1 LKNFN
6 NIKGVFFDLDGT
18 LFDTAPE
25 LSFATN
31 QMLKDIDLQEL
42 ESDIIKSFIG
52 KGADNLVMKSISYS
66 SDQDSEILFKKARK
80 LFDKYYILNAAQ
92 SLPYD
97 GVEETLMKLKK
108 KKLSLACVTNKPEI
122 YTHAILEKSGL
133 ISYLDLVVSGDTVTR
148 KKPDPMP
155 LQYSCDKL
163 KLEPK
168 EAIMVGDSCNDIEAG
183 FSAGTY
189 VVTVPYGYQYGQS
202 IESNKVDI
210 AINNINDL
218 VPIIN

>member
-1 LKNFN
+1 LKKFT
-6 NIKGVFFDLDGT
+6 NIKGIFFDLDGT

-25 LSFATN
+25 LTFAIN

-52 KGADNLVMKSISYS
+52 KGADNLVRKSISYS
-66 SDQDSEILFKKARK
+66 SKQDPEILFRKARQ

-97 GVEETLMKLKK
+97 GVEEVLIKLKK

-122 YTHAILEKSGL
+122 YTQVILEESGL
-133 ISYLDLVVSGDTVTR
+133 ISYLDLVVAGDTVSR
-148 KKPDPMP
+148 KKPDPMQ
-155 LQYSCDKL
+155 LQYSCEKL
-163 KLEPK
+163 ELEPK
-168 EAIMVGDSCNDIEAG
+168 QAIMVGDSFNDIEAG

-202 IESNKVDI
+202 IESGKVDL
-210 AINNINDL
+210 AIKNLNDL
-218 VPIIN
+218 VTIIN

>member
-1 LKNFN
+1 LKKFT

-25 LSFATN
+25 LTFATN

-52 KGADNLVMKSISYS
+52 KGADNLVRKSISYS
-66 SDQDSEILFKKARK
+66 SKQDPEILFRKARQ

-97 GVEETLMKLKK
+97 GVEEVLIKLKK

-122 YTHAILEKSGL
+122 YTQVILEESGL
-133 ISYLDLVVSGDTVTR
+133 ISYLDLVVSGDTVSR
-148 KKPDPMP
+148 KKPDPMQ
-155 LQYSCDKL
+155 LQYSCEKL
-163 KLEPK
+163 ELEPK
-168 EAIMVGDSCNDIEAG
+168 QAIMVGDSFNDIEAG

-202 IESNKVDI
+202 IESAKVDL
-210 AINNINDL
+210 AIKNLNDL
-218 VPIIN
+218 VTIIN

>member
-1 LKNFN
+1 MKKFT

-25 LSFATN
+25 LTFATN

-52 KGADNLVMKSISYS
+52 KGADNLVRKSISYS
-66 SDQDSEILFKKARK
+66 SKQDPEILFRKARQ

-97 GVEETLMKLKK
+97 GVEEVLIKLKK

-122 YTHAILEKSGL
+122 YTQVILEESGL
-133 ISYLDLVVSGDTVTR
+133 ISYLDLVVAGDTVSR

-163 KLEPK
+163 ELEPK
-168 EAIMVGDSCNDIEAG
+168 QVIMVGDSCNDIEAG

-202 IESNKVDI
+202 IESDKVDL
-210 AINNINDL
+210 AIKNLNDL
-218 VPIIN
+218 VTIIN

>member
-1 LKNFN
+1 MKKFT
-6 NIKGVFFDLDGT
+6 NIKGIFFDLDGT

-25 LSFATN
+25 LTFAIN

-52 KGADNLVMKSISYS
+52 KGADNLVRKSISYS
-66 SDQDSEILFKKARK
+66 SKQDPEILFRKARQ

-97 GVEETLMKLKK
+97 GVEEVLIKLKK

-122 YTHAILEKSGL
+122 YTQVILEESGL
-133 ISYLDLVVSGDTVTR
+133 ISYLDLVVAGDTVSR
-148 KKPDPMP
+148 KKPDPMQ
-155 LQYSCDKL
+155 LQYSCEKL
-163 KLEPK
+163 ELEPK
-168 EAIMVGDSCNDIEAG
+168 QAIMVGDSFNDIEAG

-202 IESNKVDI
+202 IESAKVDL
-210 AINNINDL
+210 AIKNLNDL
-218 VPIIN
+218 VTIIN

>member
-1 LKNFN
+1 MKKFN

-25 LSFATN
+25 IIFATN
-31 QMLKDIDLQEL
+31 QMLKDLDLQEL

-52 KGADNLVMKSISYS
+52 KGADNLIRKSILYPSKE
-66 SDQDSEILFKKARK
+66 DSEALFKAARR

-97 GVEETLMKLKK
+97 GVEEALIKLKK
-108 KKLSLACVTNKPEI
+108 KKLTLACITNKLEI
-122 YTHAILEKSGL
+122 FTQAILEGSGL
-133 ISYLDLVVSGDTVTR
+133 ISYLDLVVSGDTVSK
-148 KKPDPMP
+148 KKPDSMP
-155 LQYSCDKL
+155 LQYSCETL
-163 KLEPK
+163 ELEPK

-189 VVTVPYGYQYGQS
+189 VVTVPYGYQYGQL
-202 IESNKVDI
+202 IESDKVDL
-210 AINNINDL
+210 AIENLNDL
-218 VPIIN
+218 VTIIN

>member
-1 LKNFN
+1 MKKFT
-6 NIKGVFFDLDGT
+6 NIKGIFFDLDGT

-31 QMLKDIDLQEL
+31 QMLRALDLKGL

-52 KGADNLVMKSISYS
+52 KGADNLVRKSISYS
-66 SDQDSEILFKKARK
+66 SKKYPEALFKKARK
-80 LFDKYYILNAAQ
+80 LFDKYYILNAAK

-97 GVEETLMKLKK
+97 GAEETLMKLKK

-122 YTHAILEKSGL
+122 YTHAILEESGL
-133 ISYLDLVVSGDTVTR
+133 ISYLDLVVSGDTVSR

-155 LQYSCDKL
+155 LQYSCNKL
-163 KLEPK
+163 ELEPK
-168 EAIMVGDSCNDIEAG
+168 QAIMVGDSCNDIDAA

-189 VVTVPYGYQYGQS
+189 VITVPYGYQYGQS
-202 IESNKVDI
+202 IESDKVDL
-210 AINNINDL
+210 AIKNLSDL
-218 VPIIN
+218 IPIIN

>member
-1 LKNFN
+1 LKKFA
-6 NIKGVFFDLDGT
+6 NIKGIFFDLDGT

-25 LSFATN
+25 LIFVIN

-66 SDQDSEILFKKARK
+66 SNQDSEILFKKARK

-97 GVEETLMKLKK
+97 GVEEVLMKLKK
-108 KKLSLACVTNKPEI
+108 KKLSLACVTNKPKI
-122 YTHAILEKSGL
+122 YTQAILEESGL
-133 ISYLDLVVSGDTVTR
+133 ISYLDLVVSGDTVSR
-148 KKPDPMP
+148 KKPDPMQ
-155 LQYSCDKL
+155 LQYSCK
-163 KLEPK
+163 KLELEP
-168 EAIMVGDSCNDIEAG
+168 EQAIMVGDSCNDIEAG

-202 IESNKVDI
+202 IESAKVDL
-210 AINNINDL
+210 AIKNLNDL
-218 VPIIN
+218 VTIIN

>member
-1 LKNFN
+1 MKKFA
-6 NIKGVFFDLDGT
+6 NIKGIFFDLDGT

-25 LSFATN
+25 LIFVIN

-66 SDQDSEILFKKARK
+66 SNQDSEILFKKARK

-97 GVEETLMKLKK
+97 GVEEVLMKLKK
-108 KKLSLACVTNKPEI
+108 KKLSLACVTNKPKI
-122 YTHAILEKSGL
+122 YTQAILEESGL
-133 ISYLDLVVSGDTVTR
+133 ISYLDLVVSGDTVSR
-148 KKPDPMP
+148 KKPDPMQ
-155 LQYSCDKL
+155 LQYSCEKL
-163 KLEPK
+163 ELEPK
-168 EAIMVGDSCNDIEAG
+168 QVIMVGDSCNDIEAG

-202 IESNKVDI
+202 IESAKVDL
-210 AINNINDL
+210 AIKNLNDL
-218 VPIIN
+218 VTMIN

>member
-1 LKNFN
+1 MKKFT
-6 NIKGVFFDLDGT
+6 NIKGIFFDLDGT

-25 LSFATN
+25 LTFAIN

-52 KGADNLVMKSISYS
+52 KGADNLVRKSISYS
-66 SDQDSEILFKKARK
+66 SNQDSEILFKKARK

-97 GVEETLMKLKK
+97 GVEEVLIKLKK

-122 YTHAILEKSGL
+122 YTQVILEESGL
-133 ISYLDLVVSGDTVTR
+133 ISYLDLVVAGDTVSR
-148 KKPDPMP
+148 KKPDPMQ
-155 LQYSCDKL
+155 LQYSCEKL
-163 KLEPK
+163 ELEPK
-168 EAIMVGDSCNDIEAG
+168 QAIMVGDSFNDIEAG

-202 IESNKVDI
+202 IESAKVDL
-210 AINNINDL
+210 AIKNLNDL
-218 VPIIN
+218 VTMIN

>member
-1 LKNFN
+1 MKKFN

-25 LSFATN
+25 LSVATN
-31 QMLKDIDLQEL
+31 QMLKDVDLHEL
-42 ESDIIKSFIG
+42 ETDIIKSFIG
-52 KGADNLVMKSISYS
+52 KGADNLVRKSISYS
-66 SDQDSEILFKKARK
+66 SKQDSEFLFKEARK
-80 LFDKYYILNAAQ
+80 LFDKYYILNAAE
-92 SLPYD
+92 SLPFD
-97 GVEETLMKLKK
+97 GAEEALIKLKN

-122 YTHAILEKSGL
+122 YTHAILEESGL

-163 KLEPK
+163 ELEPK
-168 EAIMVGDSCNDIEAG
+168 EAIMVGDSYNDIEAG

-189 VVTVPYGYQYGQS
+189 VITVPYGYKYGQS
-202 IESNKVDI
+202 IESDKVDV
-210 AINNINDL
+210 AIKNLNDL
-218 VPIIN
+218 VQIIN

>member
-1 LKNFN
+1 LKKFT

-25 LSFATN
+25 LTFATN

-52 KGADNLVMKSISYS
+52 KGADNLVIKSISYS
-66 SDQDSEILFKKARK
+66 SNQDSEILFKKARK
-80 LFDKYYILNAAQ
+80 LFDEYYILNAAQ

-97 GVEETLMKLKK
+97 GVEEALINLKK

-122 YTHAILEKSGL
+122 YTQVILEESGL
-133 ISYLDLVVSGDTVTR
+133 ISYLDLVVAGDTVSR
-148 KKPDPMP
+148 KKPDPMQ
-155 LQYSCDKL
+155 LQYSCEKL
-163 KLEPK
+163 ELEPK
-168 EAIMVGDSCNDIEAG
+168 QAIMVGDSFNDIEAG

-202 IESNKVDI
+202 IESAKVDL
-210 AINNINDL
+210 AIKNLNDL
-218 VPIIN
+218 VTIIN

>member
-1 LKNFN
+1 MKKFT

-31 QMLKDIDLQEL
+31 KMLKDIDLQGL
-42 ESDIIKSFIG
+42 ESNVIKSFIG
-52 KGADNLVMKSISYS
+52 KGADNLVRKSISYS
-66 SDQDSEILFKKARK
+66 SNKNPEVLFKKARK
-80 LFDKYYILNAAQ
+80 LFDKYYILKAAQ

-97 GVEETLMKLKK
+97 GVKETLIKLKK

-122 YTHAILEKSGL
+122 YTHAILKKSGL
-133 ISYLDLVVSGDTVTR
+133 IAYLDLVVSGDTVSR

-155 LQYSCDKL
+155 LHYSCDKL
-163 KLEPK
+163 ELEPK

-189 VVTVPYGYQYGQS
+189 VVTVPYGYQYGES
-202 IESNKVDI
+202 IESDKVDL
-210 AINNINDL
+210 AIENLNDL
-218 VPIIN
+218 VTIIN

>member
-1 LKNFN
+1 MKKFT

-18 LFDTAPE
+18 LFDTAQE

-31 QMLKDIDLQEL
+31 KMLNDIDLQGL
-42 ESDIIKSFIG
+42 ESNVIKSFIG
-52 KGADNLVMKSISYS
+52 KGADNLVRKSISYS
-66 SDQDSEILFKKARK
+66 SNKNPEALFKKARK

-97 GVEETLMKLKK
+97 GVKETLIKLKK

-122 YTHAILEKSGL
+122 YTHAILKKSGL
-133 ISYLDLVVSGDTVTR
+133 IAYLDLVVSGDTVSR

-155 LQYSCDKL
+155 LHYSCDKL
-163 KLEPK
+163 ELVPK

-202 IESNKVDI
+202 IESYKVDL
-210 AINNINDL
+210 AIKNLNDL
-218 VPIIN
+218 VTIIN

>member
-1 LKNFN
+1 MKKFN

-25 LSFATN
+25 IIFATN
-31 QMLKDIDLQEL
+31 QMLKDLDLQEL

-52 KGADNLVMKSISYS
+52 KGADNLIRKSILYS
-66 SDQDSEILFKKARK
+66 SKEDSEALFKAARR

-92 SLPYD
+92 SLPYY
-97 GVEETLMKLKK
+97 GVEGALIKLKK
-108 KKLSLACVTNKPEI
+108 KKLTLACITNKPEI
-122 YTHAILEKSGL
+122 FTQAILEGSGL
-133 ISYLDLVVSGDTVTR
+133 ISYLDLVVSGDTVSK
-148 KKPDPMP
+148 KKPDSMP
-155 LQYSCDKL
+155 LRYSCETL
-163 KLEPK
+163 ELEPK

-202 IESNKVDI
+202 IESDKVDL
-210 AINNINDL
+210 AIENLNDL
-218 VPIIN
+218 VTIIN

>member
-1 LKNFN
+1 MKKFT
-6 NIKGVFFDLDGT
+6 NIKGIFFDLDGT

-25 LSFATN
+25 LTFATN

-52 KGADNLVMKSISYS
+52 KGADNLVRKSISYS
-66 SDQDSEILFKKARK
+66 SKQDPEILFRKARQ

-97 GVEETLMKLKK
+97 GVEEVLIKLKK

-122 YTHAILEKSGL
+122 YTQVILEESGL
-133 ISYLDLVVSGDTVTR
+133 ISYLDLVVAGDTVSR
-148 KKPDPMP
+148 KKPDPMQ
-155 LQYSCDKL
+155 LQYSCEKL
-163 KLEPK
+163 ELEPK
-168 EAIMVGDSCNDIEAG
+168 QAIMVGDSCNDIEAG

-202 IESNKVDI
+202 IESAKVDL
-210 AINNINDL
+210 AIKNLNDL
-218 VPIIN
+218 VTIIN

>member
-1 LKNFN
+1 LKKFN

-25 LSFATN
+25 IIFATN
-31 QMLKDIDLQEL
+31 QMLKDLDLQEL

-52 KGADNLVMKSISYS
+52 KGADNLIRKSILYS
-66 SDQDSEILFKKARK
+66 SKEDSEALFKAARR

-97 GVEETLMKLKK
+97 GVEEALIKLKK
-108 KKLSLACVTNKPEI
+108 KKLTLACITNKPEI
-122 YTHAILEKSGL
+122 FTQAILEGSGL
-133 ISYLDLVVSGDTVTR
+133 ISYLDLVVSGDTVSK
-148 KKPDPMP
+148 KKPDSMP
-155 LQYSCDKL
+155 LQYSCETL
-163 KLEPK
+163 ELEPK

-202 IESNKVDI
+202 IESDKVDL
-210 AINNINDL
+210 AIENLNDL
-218 VPIIN
+218 VTIIN

>member
-1 LKNFN
+1 MKKFT
-6 NIKGVFFDLDGT
+6 NIKGIFFDLDGT
-18 LFDTAPE
+18 LFDSAPE

-42 ESDIIKSFIG
+42 ESDVIKSFIG
-52 KGADNLVMKSISYS
+52 KGADNLVRKSISYS
-66 SDQDSEILFKKARK
+66 SKQYSEVLFKKARK

-97 GVEETLMKLKK
+97 GVEEALMKLKK
-108 KKLSLACVTNKPEI
+108 KKISLACVTNKPEI
-122 YTHAILEKSGL
+122 YTHAILEESGL
-133 ISYLDLVVSGDTVTR
+133 ISYLDLIVAGDTVSR

-163 KLEPK
+163 ELEPK
-168 EAIMVGDSCNDIEAG
+168 QVIMVGDSCNDIEAG

-202 IESNKVDI
+202 IESDKVDL
-210 AINNINDL
+210 AIKNLNDL
-218 VPIIN
+218 VTIIN

>member
-1 LKNFN
+1 MKKFT

-31 QMLKDIDLQEL
+31 KMLKDIDLQGL
-42 ESDIIKSFIG
+42 ESNVIKSFIG
-52 KGADNLVMKSISYS
+52 KGADNLVRKSISYS
-66 SDQDSEILFKKARK
+66 SNKNPEALFKKARK

-97 GVEETLMKLKK
+97 GVKETLIKLKK

-122 YTHAILEKSGL
+122 YTHAILKKSGL
-133 ISYLDLVVSGDTVTR
+133 IAYLDLVVSGDTVSR

-155 LQYSCDKL
+155 LHYSCDKL
-163 KLEPK
+163 ELVPK

-202 IESNKVDI
+202 IESDKVDL
-210 AINNINDL
+210 AIKNLNDL
-218 VPIIN
+218 VTIIN

>member
-1 LKNFN
+1 MKKFN

-31 QMLKDIDLQEL
+31 QMLKDLDLQEL

-52 KGADNLVMKSISYS
+52 RGADNLIRKSILHS
-66 SDQDSEILFKKARK
+66 SQKDFEVLFKEARK
-80 LFDKYYILNAAQ
+80 LFNKYYLLNAAK

-97 GVEETLMKLKK
+97 GVEEALIELKNM
-108 KKLSLACVTNKPEI
+108 KLSLACVTNKPEI
-122 YTHAILEKSGL
+122 FTHMILEKSGL
-133 ISYLDLVVSGDTVTR
+133 VSYLDLVVSGDTVNR

-163 KLEPK
+163 ELEPK
-168 EAIMVGDSCNDIEAG
+168 QAIMVGDSCNDIDAG

-202 IESNKVDI
+202 IKSDKVDL
-210 AINNINDL
+210 AIKNLNDL
-218 VPIIN
+218 IPIIN

>member
-1 LKNFN
+1 MKKFN

-25 LSFATN
+25 IIFATN
-31 QMLKDIDLQEL
+31 QMLKDLDLQEL

-52 KGADNLVMKSISYS
+52 KGADNLIRKSILYS
-66 SDQDSEILFKKARK
+66 SKEDSEALFKAARR
-80 LFDKYYILNAAQ
+80 LFDKHYILNAAQ

-97 GVEETLMKLKK
+97 GVEGALIKLKK
-108 KKLSLACVTNKPEI
+108 KKLTLACITNKPEI
-122 YTHAILEKSGL
+122 FTQAILEGSGL
-133 ISYLDLVVSGDTVTR
+133 ISYLDLVVSGDTVSK
-148 KKPDPMP
+148 KKPDSMP
-155 LQYSCDKL
+155 IQYSCETL
-163 KLEPK
+163 ELEPK

-202 IESNKVDI
+202 IESDKVDL
-210 AINNINDL
+210 AIENLNDL
-218 VPIIN
+218 VTIIN

>member
-1 LKNFN
+1 MKKFN
-6 NIKGVFFDLDGT
+6 NIKGIFFDLDGT

-25 LSFATN
+25 LTFATN
-31 QMLKDIDLQEL
+31 QMLKDLDLQEV

-52 KGADNLVMKSISYS
+52 KGADNLVRKVISYS
-66 SDQDSEILFKKARK
+66 SKQDPEALFKKARK
-80 LFDKYYILNAAQ
+80 LFDEYYILNVAQ

-97 GVEETLMKLKK
+97 GVKETLMKLKK
-108 KKLSLACVTNKPEI
+108 KNLSLACVTNKPEI
-122 YTHAILEKSGL
+122 YTRTILEKSGL
-133 ISYLDLVVSGDTVTR
+133 ISYLDLVVAGDTVSR

-189 VVTVPYGYQYGQS
+189 VITVPYGYQYGQS
-202 IESNKVDI
+202 IESDKVDL
-210 AINNINDL
+210 AIKNLNDL
-218 VPIIN
+218 VTIIN

>member
-1 LKNFN
+1 MKKFT

-25 LSFATN
+25 LTFATN

-52 KGADNLVMKSISYS
+52 KGADNLVRKSISYS
-66 SDQDSEILFKKARK
+66 SKQDPEILFRKARQ

-97 GVEETLMKLKK
+97 GVEEVLIKLKK

-122 YTHAILEKSGL
+122 YTQVILEESGL
-133 ISYLDLVVSGDTVTR
+133 ISYLDLVVAGDTVSR
-148 KKPDPMP
+148 KKPDPMQ
-155 LQYSCDKL
+155 LQYSCEKL
-163 KLEPK
+163 ELEPK
-168 EAIMVGDSCNDIEAG
+168 QAIMVGDSFNDIEAG

-202 IESNKVDI
+202 IESAKVDL
-210 AINNINDL
+210 AIKNLNDL
-218 VPIIN
+218 VTIIN

>member
-1 LKNFN
+1 MKKFT

-25 LSFATN
+25 LTFATN

-52 KGADNLVMKSISYS
+52 KGADNLVRKSISYS
-66 SDQDSEILFKKARK
+66 SKQDPEILFKKARQ

-97 GVEETLMKLKK
+97 GVEEVLIKLKK

-122 YTHAILEKSGL
+122 YTQVILEESGL
-133 ISYLDLVVSGDTVTR
+133 ISYLDLVVAGDTVSR
-148 KKPDPMP
+148 KKPDPMQ
-155 LQYSCDKL
+155 LQYSCEKL
-163 KLEPK
+163 ELEPK
-168 EAIMVGDSCNDIEAG
+168 QAIMVGDSCNDIEAG

-202 IESNKVDI
+202 IESAKVDL
-210 AINNINDL
+210 AIKNLNDL
-218 VPIIN
+218 VTIIN

>member
-1 LKNFN
+1 MKKFK
-6 NIKGVFFDLDGT
+6 NIKGIFFDLDGT

-31 QMLKDIDLQEL
+31 QMLKDLDLQEL
-42 ESDIIKSFIG
+42 ESDIIKGFIG
-52 KGADNLVMKSISYS
+52 RGADNLIRKAISYS
-66 SDQDSEILFKKARK
+66 SKQDSEALFKKARK

-97 GVEETLMKLKK
+97 GVEEALIELKN

-122 YTHAILEKSGL
+122 FTNTILEKSGL
-133 ISYLDLVVSGDTVTR
+133 VSYLDLVVSGDTVNR

-163 KLEPK
+163 ELKPK
-168 EAIMVGDSCNDIEAG
+168 QAIMVGDSCNDIDAG

-202 IESNKVDI
+202 IKSDKVDL
-210 AINNINDL
+210 AIKNLNDL
-218 VPIIN
+218 IPIIN

>member
-1 LKNFN
+1 MKKFT

-25 LSFATN
+25 LTFATN

-52 KGADNLVMKSISYS
+52 KGADNLVRKSISYS
-66 SDQDSEILFKKARK
+66 SKQDPEILFRKARQ

-97 GVEETLMKLKK
+97 GVEEVLIKLKK

-122 YTHAILEKSGL
+122 YTQVILEESGL
-133 ISYLDLVVSGDTVTR
+133 ISYLDLVVAGDTVSR
-148 KKPDPMP
+148 KKPDPMQ
-155 LQYSCDKL
+155 LQYSCEKL
-163 KLEPK
+163 ELEPK
-168 EAIMVGDSCNDIEAG
+168 QAIMVGDSCNDIEAG

-202 IESNKVDI
+202 IESAKVDL
-210 AINNINDL
+210 AIKNLNDL
-218 VPIIN
+218 VTIIN

>member
-1 LKNFN
+1 MKKFN

-31 QMLKDIDLQEL
+31 QMLKDLDLQEL

-52 KGADNLVMKSISYS
+52 RGADNLIRKSISYFS
-66 SDQDSEILFKKARK
+66 KDDSETLFKEARK
-80 LFDKYYILNAAQ
+80 LFDKYYISNAGQ

-97 GVEETLMKLKK
+97 GVEEALIKLKE

-122 YTHAILEKSGL
+122 YTHVILEESGL
-133 ISYLDLVVSGDTVTR
+133 ISYLDLVVSGDTVSR

-155 LQYSCDKL
+155 LHYSCDKL
-163 KLEPK
+163 ELDPK
-168 EAIMVGDSCNDIEAG
+168 QAIMVGDSCNDIEAG

-202 IESNKVDI
+202 IESDKVDL

>member
-1 LKNFN
+1 MKKFK
-6 NIKGVFFDLDGT
+6 NIKGIFFDLDGT

-31 QMLKDIDLQEL
+31 QMLKDLNLQEL
-42 ESDIIKSFIG
+42 GSDIIKSFIG
-52 KGADNLVMKSISYS
+52 KGADNLVRKSISYS
-66 SDQDSEILFKKARK
+66 SKQDPEILFKKARQ

-92 SLPYD
+92 SLPYG
-97 GVEETLMKLKK
+97 GVEEVLIKLKK

-122 YTHAILEKSGL
+122 YTHVILEESGL
-133 ISYLDLVVSGDTVTR
+133 ISYLDLVVSGDTVSR
-148 KKPDPMP
+148 KKPDPMQ
-155 LQYSCDKL
+155 LQYSCEKL
-163 KLEPK
+163 ELEPK
-168 EAIMVGDSCNDIEAG
+168 QVIMVGDSCNDIEAG

-202 IESNKVDI
+202 IESAKVDL
-210 AINNINDL
+210 AIKNLNDL

>member
-1 LKNFN
+1 MKKFN

-18 LFDTAPE
+18 LFNTAPE

-31 QMLKDIDLQEL
+31 QMLKDLNLQEL
-42 ESDIIKSFIG
+42 GSDIIKSFIG
-52 KGADNLVMKSISYS
+52 KGADNLVRKSISYS
-66 SDQDSEILFKKARK
+66 SKGNSESLFKEARK
-80 LFDKYYILNAAQ
+80 LFDIYYILNASQ
-92 SLPYD
+92 SLPYE
-97 GVEETLMKLKK
+97 GVEEVLQKLKN
-108 KKLSLACVTNKPEI
+108 KKLSLACVTNKPKI
-122 YTHAILEKSGL
+122 FTHAILKESGL
-133 ISYLDLVVSGDTVTR
+133 ISYLDLVVSGDTVSR

-155 LQYSCDKL
+155 LHYSCA
-163 KLEPK
+163 KLELDPK
-168 EAIMVGDSCNDIEAG
+168 QAIMVGDSCNDIEAG

-202 IESNKVDI
+202 IESDKVDL

>member
-1 LKNFN
+1 LKKFA
-6 NIKGVFFDLDGT
+6 NIKGIFFDLDGT

-25 LSFATN
+25 LVFATN

-52 KGADNLVMKSISYS
+52 KGADNLVRKSIAYS
-66 SDQDSEILFKKARK
+66 SNQDSEILFKKARK

-97 GVEETLMKLKK
+97 GVEEALMKLKK

-122 YTHAILEKSGL
+122 YTQAILEESGL
-133 ISYLDLVVSGDTVTR
+133 ISYLDLVVSGDTVSR
-148 KKPDPMP
+148 KKPDPMQ
-155 LQYSCDKL
+155 LQYSCK
-163 KLEPK
+163 KLELEP
-168 EAIMVGDSCNDIEAG
+168 EQAIMVGDSCNDIEAG

-202 IESNKVDI
+202 IESAKVDL
-210 AINNINDL
+210 AIKNLNDL
-218 VPIIN
+218 VTIIN

>member
-1 LKNFN
+1 MKKFA
-6 NIKGVFFDLDGT
+6 NIKGIFFDLDGT

-25 LSFATN
+25 LVFATN

-52 KGADNLVMKSISYS
+52 KGADNLVRKSIAYS
-66 SDQDSEILFKKARK
+66 SNQDSEILFKKARK

-97 GVEETLMKLKK
+97 GVEEALMKLKK
-108 KKLSLACVTNKPEI
+108 KKLSLACVTNKPKI
-122 YTHAILEKSGL
+122 YTQAILEESGL
-133 ISYLDLVVSGDTVTR
+133 ISYLDLVVSGDTVSR
-148 KKPDPMP
+148 KKPDPMQ
-155 LQYSCDKL
+155 LQYSCEKL
-163 KLEPK
+163 ELEPK
-168 EAIMVGDSCNDIEAG
+168 QAIMVGDSCNDIEAG

-202 IESNKVDI
+202 IESAKVDL
-210 AINNINDL
+210 AIKNLNDL
-218 VPIIN
+218 VTIIN

>member
-1 LKNFN
+1 MKKFT
-6 NIKGVFFDLDGT
+6 NIKGIFFDLDGT

-52 KGADNLVMKSISYS
+52 KGADNLVRKSISYS
-66 SDQDSEILFKKARK
+66 SKQDPEILFRKARQ

-97 GVEETLMKLKK
+97 GVEEVLIKLKK

-122 YTHAILEKSGL
+122 YTQVILEESGL
-133 ISYLDLVVSGDTVTR
+133 ISYLDLVVAGDTVSR
-148 KKPDPMP
+148 KKPDPMQ
-155 LQYSCDKL
+155 LQYSCEKL
-163 KLEPK
+163 ELEPK
-168 EAIMVGDSCNDIEAG
+168 QAIMVGDSFNDIEAG

-202 IESNKVDI
+202 IESAKVDL
-210 AINNINDL
+210 AIKNLNDL
-218 VPIIN
+218 VTIIN

>member
-1 LKNFN
+1 LKKFN
-6 NIKGVFFDLDGT
+6 NIKGIFFDLDGT
-18 LFDTAPE
+18 LFNTAPE

-31 QMLKDIDLQEL
+31 QMLRALDLKGL

-52 KGADNLVMKSISYS
+52 RGADNLIKKSISYFS
-66 SDQDSEILFKKARK
+66 KDDSETLFKEARK
-80 LFDKYYILNAAQ
+80 LFDKYYISNAGQ

-97 GVEETLMKLKK
+97 GVEKALIKLKE

-122 YTHAILEKSGL
+122 YTHVILEESGL
-133 ISYLDLVVSGDTVTR
+133 ISYLDLVVSGDTVSR

-155 LQYSCDKL
+155 LHYSCDKL
-163 KLEPK
+163 ELDPK
-168 EAIMVGDSCNDIEAG
+168 QAIMVGDSCNDIEAG

-202 IESNKVDI
+202 IESDKVDL

>member
-1 LKNFN
+1 MKNFN

-52 KGADNLVMKSISYS
+52 KGADNLVRKSISYS
-66 SDQDSEILFKKARK
+66 SQKVSETLFKEARK

-97 GVEETLMKLKK
+97 GVEETLMKLKN
-108 KKLSLACVTNKPEI
+108 KKLSLACITNKPEI
-122 YTHAILEKSGL
+122 HTHAILEESGL
-133 ISYLDLVVSGDTVTR
+133 ISYLDLVVSGDTVSR

-163 KLEPK
+163 ELEPK
-168 EAIMVGDSCNDIEAG
+168 QAIMVGDSCNDIEAG

-202 IESNKVDI
+202 IESNKVDL
-210 AINNINDL
+210 AITNLNDL